1 MKSSLKSQKCAGDRG
16 TSGKTSENTPNELR
30 VTFTADPIESK
41 IYWLKRELKWLESSI
56 AFYEEENRWYEKQF
70 KMCNPSVPLNIQ
82 INGSY
87 IENFSLVQYAQGNGK
102 EEAGL

>member
-1 MKSSLKSQKCAGDRG
+1 MGEGVGYQECFLFC
-16 TSGKTSENTPNELR
+16 P
-30 VTFTADPIESK
+30 
-41 IYWLKRELKWLESSI
+41 
-56 AFYEEENRWYEKQF
+56 YEKQF